1 MLAFLAKIT
10 RKIKG
15 KLYCKIILNKIFIIS
30 FSCLLITANCWA
42 QRPKDKSAEIGVFLG
57 GSYYIGDLNP
67 LVHFGP
73 MTKPAG
79 GVVFR
84 YTLNPRFA
92 VRANGFFGNVQ
103 ADDALSTSAA
113 QRQRNLNFKSKIN
126 EFSVQG
132 EFNFLEYQIGNERHK
147 FSPYIFAGIAVFNFN
162 PIATYDNYNYTL
174 QPLGTEGQGLYGG
187 PKKKY
192 KLTQISIPF
201 GVGIK
206 TNLAKRIG
214 LSIEWGMR
222 KTFTDYLD
230 DVSTVYFDPAAL
242 AANRGA
248 VSAVA
253 SDPSKGT
260 DPKYSNMGRQ
270 RGNPTTKDWYSFA
283 GMVLTLKLKEK
294 RESCPG
300 VN

>member
-1 MLAFLAKIT
+1 
-10 RKIKG
+10 
-15 KLYCKIILNKIFIIS
+15 
-30 FSCLLITANCWA
+30 
-42 QRPKDKSAEIGVFLG
+42 
-57 GSYYIGDLNP
+57 
-67 LVHFGP
+67 

-79 GVVFR
+79 GAVFR

-92 VRANGFFGNVQ
+92 VRANAFLGNIQ
-103 ADDALSTSAA
+103 ADDALSPNLG
-113 QRQRNLNFKSKIN
+113 QQQRNLNFKSKVS
-126 EFSVQG
+126 EFSVQA
-132 EFNFLEYQIGNERHK
+132 EFNFLEYQIGNERNK
-147 FSPYIFAGIAVFNFN
+147 FTPYIFAGVGVFKFN
-162 PIATYDNYNYTL
+162 PVATYNNYNFTL
-174 QPLGTEGQGLYGG
+174 QPLGTEGQGLEGG

-192 KLTQISIPF
+192 KLTQMSIPF

-230 DVSTVYFDPAAL
+230 DVSTTYYDPAAL
-242 AANRGA
+242 AASRGA

-260 DPKYSNMGRQ
+260 DPKYTNVGRQ

-283 GMVLTLKLKEK
+283 GFVLTLKLKEK